1 MNRKIL
7 SVLLICMML
16 FSITPTAVFAADGD
30 LIITATME
38 NETTIKAGDIV
49 TVDISFDK
57 NPGLFGFRFLCKYDP
72 EVLKFESCETTSV
85 TGFNISATDTE
96 DGVNIL
102 GYGANMKD
110 EEYVGSIATVQF
122 AVTENAM
129 GKDSSIELELIDEN
143 DMNNYDEETV
153 PCTLSAPIEFT
164 VEAPVV
170 EPETYAVTVSG
181 GTANPEK
188 AKAGETVTVT
198 ANVPA
203 GKVFNG
209 WTGDVTFADASKI
222 TTTFTM
228 PASNVTVTAN
238 YEKDAVVPTEY
249 TVTVNGG
256 TADLT
261 KTEAGKTVTVTANVP
276 AGKVFNGWTGDVTFA
291 DASKITTTFTMPEK
305 NVTVTAN
312 FKDEETPVVKYAVNV
327 TNGTTDKVTAA
338 KDEIVTIKADTKA
351 GFEFKEWKGNVN
363 FTNKNA
369 VETTFTMPAKAVNVE
384 ATYSEV
390 KPVDPQKN
398 TITVT
403 NGTATVDGKVV
414 KEAAKGDKVTIKADS
429 RSGYT
434 FKEWKGNVTFADKNS
449 KTTTFVMGDKA
460 VAVEATYTKNSSSGG
475 SGGGGGVVIGGGS
488 SSTDKD
494 ENEVIT
500 NRLILNIDNPVATY
514 NNNEI
519 KNDVAPIIVDG
530 RTYTPARFVAEKL
543 GATVDWNEAAQLVT
557 VTSKDKKIVIELTI
571 GSNTALVNGEK
582 VEMDA
587 AAFIQDSRT
596 YTPARFVAEQ
606 LGAEVVW
613 NAMTRQVI
621 VTETVEVEKET
632 K

>member
-1 MNRKIL
+1 MKRKFL
-7 SVLLICMML
+7 SVFLIVMLL
-16 FSITPTAVFAADGD
+16 FSVMPVAAFADVEGEVVLKIGSVEGTVVPGAQVEIPVSIVGNPGVASFEFGIECPDVLTLD
-30 LIITATME
+30 SIDDSV
-38 NETTIKAGDIV
+38 NETDYELTTKTRIYGQSESLENSNATGQLATFLF
-49 TVDISFDK
+49 TVNED
-57 NPGLFGFRFLCKYDP
+57 
-72 EVLKFESCETTSV
+72 V
-85 TGFNISATDTE
+85 E
-96 DGVNIL
+96 DGTYTIEMTDADFFNVDTDSYKTI
-102 GYGANMKD
+102 
-110 EEYVGSIATVQF
+110 TVL
-122 AVTENAM
+122 T
-129 GKDSSIELELIDEN
+129 GTI
-143 DMNNYDEETV
+143 TV
-153 PCTLSAPIEFT
+153 K
-164 VEAPVV
+164 APVV
-170 EPETYAVTVSG
+170 EPTKYAVTVND
-181 GTANPEK
+181 GTADK
-188 AKAGETVTVT
+188 AVAAEGETVTVT
-198 ANVPA
+198 APT
-203 GKVFNG
+203 KEDYTFTG
-209 WTGDVTFADASKI
+209 WTSTPTVDFDDKKALS
-222 TTTFTM
+222 TTFKM
-228 PASNVTVTAN
+228 PASAVTVTAN

-256 TADLT
+256 TAKPT
-261 KTEAGKTVTVTANVP
+261 KAEAGETVTVTANAAP
-276 AGKVFNGWTGDVTFA
+276 AGKVFDKWTSEDVTFTNANNATITFTMPAKDVTVTATYKNAEYKVTVNNGKADKETAEMNQVVSITANAAPTGKVFDKWTGTDVTFA
-291 DASKITTTFTMPEK
+291 DANKATTTFKMPAS
-305 NVTVTAN
+305 NVTVTATY
-312 FKDEETPVVKYAVNV
+312 KDKTPVATQYDVDVTYGDAYVEGVAV
-327 TNGTTDKVTAA
+327 
-338 KDEIVTIKADTKA
+338 TKA
-351 GFEFKEWKGNVN
+351 
-363 FTNKNA
+363 
-369 VETTFTMPAKAVNVE
+369 
-384 ATYSEV
+384 
-390 KPVDPQKN
+390 
-398 TITVT
+398 
-403 NGTATVDGKVV
+403 
-414 KEAAKGDKVTIKADS
+414 AAGDKVTIKADS

-460 VAVEATYTKNSSSGG
+460 VAVEATYTKNSSGGGSSSGG

-621 VTETVEVEKET
+621 VTETVEVEKEA